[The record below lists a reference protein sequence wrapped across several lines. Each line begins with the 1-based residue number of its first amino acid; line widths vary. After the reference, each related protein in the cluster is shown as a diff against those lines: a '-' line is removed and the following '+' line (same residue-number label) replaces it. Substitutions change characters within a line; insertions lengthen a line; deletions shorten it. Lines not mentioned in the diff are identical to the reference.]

1 MRGTSAEYYRGEIG
15 KGRLGS
21 GFKNSNNEFFKK
33 IKDRSTLSLLIG
45 VEVAI

>member
-21 GFKNSNNEFFKK
+21 GFKNSNNEFFLKNK
-33 IKDRSTLSLLIG
+33 RQKYLI
-45 VEVAI
+45 ITDWC